1 MLILLNSTIL
11 WNRIPRRIEEYG
23 LLLFFERKVA
33 NLIYAYPDG
42 PQDMDKATI
51 ISVSDM
57 ITVTDDDGTEHEGFV
72 KIF

>member
-1 MLILLNSTIL
+1 
-11 WNRIPRRIEEYG
+11 
-23 LLLFFERKVA
+23 LLFFERKVA

-57 ITVTDDDGTEHEGFV
+57 ITDAVGETEYLIEIDQQRTIAARPGEMES
-72 KIF
+72 